1 MYFHIQP
8 TEFGAHSEALWK
20 STCLNS
26 QVRYN
31 FTIIITQINDLRD
44 TEFWPNQSR
53 SNSQQS
59 FSISF
64 SIPFTFPS
72 SSSCLPL
79 ASFLNFNLWSSFARL
94 CVRYLKRHFVQIADD
109 EIHRKCIS
117 PSCPLVIGRSRTS
130 RLRLLIVP
138 LITGSS
144 AYTFKYTH
152 RLFILFCKNG
162 GHVNQYD
169 SCARFGWCYN
179 SDFYWAQMSRKFR

>member
-1 MYFHIQP
+1 MIRNFDQTKAVPTVNSLYQFHSQ
-8 TEFGAHSEALWK
+8 FHSL
-20 STCLNS
+20 
-26 QVRYN
+26 
-31 FTIIITQINDLRD
+31 
-44 TEFWPNQSR
+44 
-53 SNSQQS
+53 
-59 FSISF
+59 
-64 SIPFTFPS
+64 FPP
-72 SSSCLPL
+72 LPAASL
-79 ASFLNFNLWSSFARL
+79 SLSSFLNFNLWSSFARL

-138 LITGSS
+138 LITGSN

-169 SCARFGWCYN
+169 SCARFG
-179 SDFYWAQMSRKFR
+179 